1 MAEIMDN
8 VEEIDTDKP
17 SVADDICK
25 LIDDNIAFYPKE
37 ADDPNKDRYYRAP
50 LYLTK
55 SELLYIKDALNTVK
69 TSN

>member
-1 MAEIMDN
+1 MAEITDN
-8 VEEIDTDKP
+8 AEEIDANES

-37 ADDPNKDRYYRAP
+37 ADDPNQDRYYRAP

-55 SELLYIKDALNTVK
+55 SELLYIKARLIP
-69 TSN
+69 